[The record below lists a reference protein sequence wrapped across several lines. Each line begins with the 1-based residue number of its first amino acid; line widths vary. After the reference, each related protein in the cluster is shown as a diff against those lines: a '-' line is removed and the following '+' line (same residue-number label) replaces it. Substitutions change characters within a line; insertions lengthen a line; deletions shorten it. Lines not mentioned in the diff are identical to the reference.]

1 MGVHRQTDTF
11 HLPDI
16 DNRQSMSPAAE
27 FFRRHFLPCYLSAH
41 EADVT
46 GRKKVGSGTLDQ
58 AHKKGKDIE
67 PDPKHHFLLF
77 LFLSKVKRKREEI
90 VTGAPLAPVNDL
102 FGRSLEQF
110 FSRQE

>member
-1 MGVHRQTDTF
+1 MRIENENKLLVFIFLILFSSSCSSFSHRKKG
-11 HLPDI
+11 
-16 DNRQSMSPAAE
+16 
-27 FFRRHFLPCYLSAH
+27 
-41 EADVT
+41 T
-46 GRKKVGSGTLDQ
+46 GREEHFGRPLARTKCSSRKWCPDQ

-90 VTGAPLAPVNDL
+90 VTGALLAPVNDL